1 MMACADEVVCFILH
15 QGDVDETES
24 QRDSD
29 ISSSDAGTF
38 EVVALKCE
46 RFSVAYGKHSLNGP
60 GFLASAPTDVET
72 HTCRAPFDFDNKD
85 PAPNGLITV

>member
-1 MMACADEVVCFILH
+1 V
-15 QGDVDETES
+15 DVDETES

-46 RFSVAYGKHSLNGP
+46 RISVAYGKHSFHGP
-60 GFLASAPTDVET
+60 GFLASVPTDVET
-72 HTCRAPFDFDNKD
+72 QHIQSSIRF
-85 PAPNGLITV
+85 